1 MTLGQFKKLS
11 PSQQLEY
18 YSTIKKEK
26 DDHYNLMVHR
36 CQQDTRIN
44 ILLWEDLKA
53 KLDLMYKDNPQDKI
67 RLVKLL
73 NWIMDCSYMQEKQGI
88 KVDVKKTEENLAY
101 FEALK
106 EEKISQLKER
116 FLSYFVKFCRFM
128 KFYLI
133 FD

>member
-1 MTLGQFKKLS
+1 MILEQFKKLS

-18 YSTIKKEK
+18 YSAIKKEK
-26 DDHYNLMVHR
+26 DDHYTLMVHR
-36 CQQDTRIN
+36 CQEDVRIN

-67 RLVKLL
+67 RLIKLL
-73 NWIMDCSYMQEKQGI
+73 NWIMDCSFMQEKQKI

-106 EEKISQLKER
+106 EEKIQQ
-116 FLSYFVKFCRFM
+116 
-128 KFYLI
+128 
-133 FD
+133 